1 METTLGFRK
10 CACLVFLLLLF
21 SFRATKAADVTSTL
35 MIGGSRI
42 DVTIDTAEAPLSQPD
57 VMKWVQSAAESVAA
71 YYGRF
76 PVPHLTLRI
85 VSFDGNGVRHG
96 TTWGK
101 DGGLI
106 VIHAGSK
113 TTPADFA
120 EDWMLT
126 HEMIHLA
133 FPSMA
138 DQHHW
143 IEEGISVY
151 VEPIAR
157 VQAEQLSAERMWSDV
172 VRDMPQG
179 EPGDGDRGLDNT
191 HTWGRTYWGGAMF
204 CLVADVRIRQ
214 QTSNRK
220 GLQDALRGI
229 LAAGGNI
236 TEDWEIER
244 ALGVG
249 DKATGTTVLVD
260 LYHAMREKPDPVD
273 FPAMWKQLGIHRAQD
288 GSVQFDASAPLA
300 DVRTAITRREATK
313 PSGQP

>member
-1 METTLGFRK
+1 LSSYAGCQQSADSVLKTCGSTIAVHFDGQP
-10 CACLVFLLLLF
+10 ASSTGADLLTWV
-21 SFRATKAADVTSTL
+21 RRAADAVC
-35 MIGGSRI
+35 
-42 DVTIDTAEAPLSQPD
+42 
-57 VMKWVQSAAESVAA
+57 A
-71 YYGRF
+71 YYGKF
-76 PVPHLTLRI
+76 PVPHLKLDVRVHGGT
-85 VSFDGNGVRHG
+85 GVHGG
-96 TTWGK
+96 TTYPEGSGYISISLGK
-101 DGGLI
+101 D
-106 VIHAGSK
+106 
-113 TTPADFA
+113 TTITQLND
-120 EDWMLT
+120 DWMLT